1 MLMALPKTLF
11 SIYEKKSMQQELLY
25 ACTCIEKINITFTGM
40 IKRYMYLV
48 SVMYSECIH
57 V

>member
-1 MLMALPKTLF
+1 MPKTLF
-11 SIYEKKSMQQELLY
+11 SIYEKKSMPQELLY
-25 ACTCIEKINITFTGM
+25 ACTCIEKMNITFTGM

-48 SVMYSECIH
+48 CVMYSECIH